1 MKKYRIISDGSCDLP
16 RELAEE
22 KNITVVPFYVTMDEK
37 TYLKEGI
44 EVSQDDFYQWM
55 VDNPDKF
62 PKSSMPSAQDFLD
75 AFTDA
80 AKNGED
86 IICICITRKFSSAY
100 QTATTAKEML
110 ADTHPDVR
118 VTVIDSIMDT
128 VLQGIY
134 VLEACRLR
142 DAGASYEEVI
152 DQIEEIK
159 PTGRIFFTVGNIDYL
174 KHGGRIG
181 KLAGVAGTLLGIRP
195 IIILQEG
202 EIFSGGIAR
211 TRTKSIDK
219 VEKLTTDYIK
229 ENFSSQDDY
238 EIVVGYGYDY
248 NESVAFRDRIENAVR
263 AIGHEKK
270 IDIYHIGA
278 TISVHTGPYPLG
290 IGILK
295 RVSLNK

>member
-1 MKKYRIISDGSCDLP
+1 MKKYRIISDGSCDIP
-16 RELAEE
+16 EE
-22 KNITVVPFYVTMDEK
+22 TAKESNVTVVPFYVTMDEK

-44 EVSQDDFYQWM
+44 EISQDDFYQWM

-75 AFTDA
+75 AFTEA
-80 AKNGED
+80 AEAGED

-100 QTATTAKEML
+100 QSATTAKEL
-110 ADTHPDVR
+110 LHDSYPDIR

-134 VLEACRLR
+134 VLEACRMR
-142 DAGASYEEVI
+142 DKGAGYDEVI
-152 DQIEEIK
+152 AELEAIK
-159 PTGRIFFTVGNIDYL
+159 PSGRIFFTVGNIDYL

-181 KLAGVAGTLLGIRP
+181 KLSGIAGTLLGIRP

-211 TRTKSIDK
+211 SRTKSIDK
-219 VEKLTTDYIK
+219 VEKLMVDYIK
-229 ENFSSQDDY
+229 EQGWSQDEY
-238 EIVVGYGYDY
+238 TVVVGYGYDY
-248 NESVAFRDRIENAVR
+248 AESEKFRDRIEAALSQFGYDRKVG
-263 AIGHEKK
+263 IF
-270 IDIYHIGA
+270 HIGA

-295 RVSLNK
+295 HGNI

>member
-1 MKKYRIISDGSCDLP
+1 MKKYRIISDGSCDIP
-16 RELAEE
+16 VDIVKE
-22 KNITVVPFYVTMDEK
+22 NGVTVVPFYVTMDEK

-44 EVSQDDFYQWM
+44 EISQNDFYQWM

-75 AFTDA
+75 AFTEA
-80 AKNGED
+80 AKAGED

-100 QTATTAKEML
+100 QSATTAMEL
-110 ADTHPDVR
+110 LHDSYPDTR

-128 VLQGIY
+128 VLQGVF
-134 VLEACRLR
+134 VLEACRMR
-142 DAGASYEEVI
+142 DKGAGYDEVI
-152 DQIEEIK
+152 AELEEIK

-181 KLAGVAGTLLGIRP
+181 KLSGIAGTLLGIRP
-195 IIILQEG
+195 IIILKEG

-211 TRTKSIDK
+211 SRTKSIEK
-219 VEKLTTDYIK
+219 VEKLMTDYIK
-229 ENFSSQDDY
+229 EQGWSQDEY
-238 EIVVGYGYDY
+238 TVVVGYGYDY
-248 NESVAFRDRIENAVR
+248 AESEKFRDRIEAALKPFGYDRRVG
-263 AIGHEKK
+263 IF
-270 IDIYHIGA
+270 HIGA

-295 RVSLNK
+295 HGKI